1 MRIGFLGLGVM
12 GLPMAT
18 NLACAAGT
26 ELVVWNRTRDRCE
39 ELRAHGA
46 IVADSPAAVF
56 RDARIVI
63 SMLANEA
70 AIDDV
75 LRRDL
80 ATLVPGRIVVHMGTT
95 SPSYSRML
103 ETEIRA
109 AGGQYVEAPVSGSR
123 QPAEAGQLI
132 GMLAGDE
139 AAVAEVRPLLAPMC
153 AQTFV
158 CGAVPRALRMKLSVN
173 LFLITMV
180 AGLAEATHLAERC
193 DLDLETFRRIIDAG
207 PMASQVSKT
216 KLQKLVSKDFS
227 VQASILNVST
237 NVHLVAKAARE
248 IGAASPLIDICDDL
262 FASAVASGRGAL
274 DMAGVIEAIAARSE
288 VVSSGCARL

>member
-1 MRIGFLGLGVM
+1 MKVGFLGLGVM

-26 ELVVWNRTRDRCE
+26 ELVVWNRTREKCE

-46 IVADSPAAVF
+46 TVADSVAEVF

-63 SMLANEA
+63 VMLANEA

-80 ATLVPGRIVVHMGTT
+80 GTLVPGRIVVHMGTI
-95 SPSYSRML
+95 SPSYSRAL
-103 ETEIRA
+103 EAEIRA

-132 GMLAGDE
+132 GMLAGD
-139 AAVAEVRPLLAPMC
+139 ADAVAEVRPLLEPMC

-158 CGAVPRALRMKLSVN
+158 CGAVPRALRMKFSVN

-180 AGLAEATHLAERC
+180 TGLAEATHLAERY
-193 DLDLETFRRIIDAG
+193 DLDLETFRQIIDAG
-207 PMASQVSKT
+207 PMASNVSRG

-227 VQASILNVST
+227 VQASIRNVST
-237 NVHLVAKAARE
+237 NTHLVAEAAHA
-248 IGAASPLIDICDDL
+248 IGASSQLIDLCDDL

-274 DMAGVIEAIAARSE
+274 DMAGVIEMIEAR
-288 VVSSGCARL
+288 AT